1 MQVAEAID
9 DGVEVIGY
17 TSWRPIDLV
26 SASKAEMSKRYSFF
40 IYVDRDDAGNSSLER
55 RRKKS
60 FYWYR
65 DMIQNNG
72 NSLKDKA

>member
-26 SASKAEMSKRYSFF
+26 SASKAEMSKRYSF